1 MLRRY
6 PPFAVP
12 LYAYVGANDGWWH
25 TPQRS
30 PRNADCRG
38 GVFAVFAKISPPIP
52 HYTRKPHTETHGF
65 YRGAGREGMPRW
77 LGRALAALGTAPTKS
92 AIANLEN

>member
-1 MLRRY
+1 MRRVVIL
-6 PPFAVP
+6 PFAVP
-12 LYAYVGANDGWWH
+12 VYASVGVNGGRCRMRRIALPAIPPVGGL
-25 TPQRS
+25 
-30 PRNADCRG
+30 RNTE
-38 GVFAVFAKISPPIP
+38 IPPPIP